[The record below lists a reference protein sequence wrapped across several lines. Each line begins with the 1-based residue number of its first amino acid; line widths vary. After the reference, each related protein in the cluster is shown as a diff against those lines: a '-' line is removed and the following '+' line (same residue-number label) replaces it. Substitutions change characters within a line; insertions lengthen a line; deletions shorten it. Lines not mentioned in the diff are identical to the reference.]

1 MPLFSVPWK
10 LAICAAAVVSV
21 HALYTTSVAA
31 QEAGRAKRVE
41 RRSATIHWQRVPLR
55 DAVGRLR
62 ALFEEPLFV
71 DRRVDPN
78 VRVSLDIEAASIEE
92 VIGAL
97 AAAHD
102 LSGGRVGGVVYLG
115 PKGAAE
121 QLRAVTAA
129 RAQDIARLAPALRN
143 SSRKKERLDWSRLS
157 EPRQLIATNAEH
169 RGWQLV
175 NAELVP
181 HDLWSAGQL
190 PEMAFADQL
199 SVLLIGFGL
208 TFELR
213 PADQAIE
220 IVPLRNEAK
229 SLRASETAA
238 KPQASPPAGS
248 KRSSRQV
255 FTLRVQ
261 EQPVRAILHQLS
273 ERLHWAIQIDEDAI
287 RAAGKSLDAR
297 VSFSVENADQEK
309 LLEAVLKPAGLDF
322 RLEDDRVR
330 ILPRRY
336 DEK

>member
-1 MPLFSVPWK
+1 MPLFSARWK
-10 LAICAAAVVSV
+10 LALFTALVVSV
-21 HALYTTSVAA
+21 HVFYETSAVA
-31 QEAGRAKRVE
+31 QEAGRTKRVE

-62 ALFEEPLFV
+62 ALFDEPVFV

-97 AAAHD
+97 AAETD
-102 LSGGRVGGVVYLG
+102 LSGDRVGGVVYLG

-129 RAQDIARLAPALRN
+129 RTQDVARLAPALRN
-143 SSRKKERLDWSRLS
+143 SLRKKEKMDWPRLT
-157 EPRQLIATNAEH
+157 EPRQIIATAAER
-169 RGWQLV
+169 RGWQMV

-199 SVLLIGFGL
+199 SLLLIGFDL

-213 PADQAIE
+213 PTDQAIE
-220 IVPLRNEAK
+220 IVRLKADA
-229 SLRASETAA
+229 RAPAPGATAA
-238 KPQASPPAGS
+238 KPQVSPPAGS

-255 FTLRVQ
+255 YTLRVQ
-261 EQPVRAILHQLS
+261 EQPVRAILQQLS
-273 ERLHWAIQIDEDAI
+273 ERLHWAIQIDEEAI
-287 RAAGKSLDAR
+287 RAAGKSLDTR
-297 VSFSVENADQEK
+297 VSFSVENANQEK

-336 DEK
+336 D